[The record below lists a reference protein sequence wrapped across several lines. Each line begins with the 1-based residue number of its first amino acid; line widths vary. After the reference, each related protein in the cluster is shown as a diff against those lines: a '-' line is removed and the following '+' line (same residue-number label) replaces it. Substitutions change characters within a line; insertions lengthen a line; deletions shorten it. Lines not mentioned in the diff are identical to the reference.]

1 MKRAII
7 IFLILI
13 SIAFLLRVLYIRA
26 DAPLKIVHLTNS
38 GGIYFDE
45 GIYPHNAR
53 NKILFGKWVT
63 DEWNPIIYSFIL
75 NYLYY
80 IVFLLFG
87 IGIVQIKM
95 VHVVISLF
103 FILFFYLSAR
113 KEFGER
119 FGLLFSTIP
128 AFSFV
133 YLIYNRNGLVEN
145 VMTLLFMIA
154 FYFFLLSLEKEKY
167 SFWNGFF
174 TSLAFITKY
183 YGIYFVIADIV
194 AILYAMKGRP
204 NKKKSI
210 LLFASGFLTTIILWF
225 LFIFLPFRENYLK
238 ISGGWTKLSRP
249 PLSSP
254 LELLSNLDRFI
265 AFRYFSL
272 SPVLL
277 ILGIIFVTFGIYKL
291 IKWDIKPSHLFV
303 LLWLLIGSA
312 EIGILYYHPLRYF
325 VPIYPAFF
333 LASAYALHWIFFED
347 GKEKIKPLPAGIT
360 FLVLIYLLYKAQ
372 IFLLH
377 YPKFPDILMFKFFS
391 LKKFYASAVIYINI
405 AIAGII
411 LAAFLFRLIK
421 PVKLTFAV
429 FLFAIIPSINS
440 LYLFNKHFLSH
451 PEYKVEQMAD
461 YVKTHYSRSN
471 VFMGLEAPR
480 IILKTRMR
488 VVFAYKDW
496 YNDKNDPFRRF
507 RVTHLVDMRKFH
519 QLWWV
524 KSMYPRIFKNL
535 ELEVS
540 FPIWDT
546 YIDIYR
552 IKWEN
557 LK

>member
-1 MKRAII
+1 MKRVVLIL
-7 IFLILI
+7 FLI
-13 SIAFLLRVLYIRA
+13 IATGFIFRTVYIKA
-26 DAPLKIVHLTNS
+26 DAPLKIVNLTNS

-80 IVFLLFG
+80 VVFLLFG

-95 VHVVISLF
+95 VHVIISLF
-103 FILFFYLSAR
+103 FLLFYYLASR
-113 KEFGER
+113 EEFGIKEA
-119 FGLLFSTIP
+119 LLYTTVP
-128 AFSFV
+128 AFSFI

-145 VMTLLFMIA
+145 IMTLLFMVA
-154 FYFFLLSLEKEKY
+154 FYMFLLSLKREKL

-174 TSLAFITKY
+174 ASLAFITKY
-183 YGIYFVIADIV
+183 YGIYFVLADVV
-194 AILYAMKGRP
+194 ALLYAQKGK
-204 NKKKSI
+204 KKKSL
-210 LLFASGFLTTIILWF
+210 LLFGLGFLTTIVLWF
-225 LFIFLPFRENYLK
+225 FLIFLPFKENYLK

-249 PLSSP
+249 PLTKP

-272 SPVLL
+272 SPILL
-277 ILGIIFVTFGIYKL
+277 ILGIIFVSIAVYKL
-291 IKWDIKPSHLFV
+291 LRWKISAPQLFV
-303 LLWLLIGSA
+303 LLWLLIGCG

-333 LASAYALHWIFFED
+333 LAAAYTLHWLFFSE
-347 GKEKIKPLPAGIT
+347 EKIKLKPLPALLTG
-360 FLVLIYLLYKAQ
+360 LIFAYLLYKAH
-372 IFLLH
+372 IFLLR
-377 YPKFPDILMFKFFS
+377 YPKFPDFLMFRFFS
-391 LKKFYASAVIYINI
+391 LKKFYASPVLFINLVLVAILLSAFIY
-405 AIAGII
+405 
-411 LAAFLFRLIK
+411 RLLR
-421 PVKLTFAV
+421 PLKLKA
-429 FLFAIIPSINS
+429 AIIVFALIPSLNS
-440 LYLFNKHFLSH
+440 FYLFYRHFLSH
-451 PEYKVEQMAD
+451 PEYRVEKMAE
-461 YVKTHYSRSN
+461 YVKTHFSRSN

-480 IILKTRMR
+480 IVLYTRMR

-507 RVTHLVDMRKFH
+507 KVTHLVEMRKFH

-524 KSMYPRIFKNL
+524 KAMYPKIFNNM
-535 ELEVS
+535 ELVAS

-546 YIDIYR
+546 SIDIYR

-557 LK
+557 IK